1 MAPKL
6 STKTSNKKNT
16 LNTAKPQVAS
26 TINDAPSPAINYGEV
41 QDDEIAVL
49 QAIYMDDY
57 QALEVKGAWSK
68 TTDRSFKLHLRSFS
82 DPDACVDLSVTF
94 TATYPKTVPLLDV
107 QGLDTFHERTQKRI
121 RNVIQ
126 SRPLKLIGE
135 VMIHIIGEEI
145 RDALED
151 AVISRQQG
159 TLPSLIEERA
169 SAEEVASTMAK
180 AAEEA
185 EARQVRET
193 QAEEERMLKQMVSE
207 EVHRREKRKPI
218 KHANESSV
226 PTSSEASSDIVSF
239 DNAIT
244 FELGGGTETF
254 REVLL
259 TALVT
264 QNGNE
269 STFLAKPRD
278 AASVSV
284 PILSIKRQRVTK
296 DRSEIIELESILNSV
311 QKLRHMSLLNLLAY
325 RVNKI
330 DNISSELIICQEYA
344 DRGTLQ
350 DLLSFSDVHLDKA
363 RQWTIELLEGLDFIH
378 RNGVAH
384 GDLGVHNVALV
395 GSPNISAKLD
405 GFGFAAKTKV
415 KNSEPATKWSAP
427 ELDKSLASQRHTDIW
442 NLGVILVQLVLG
454 LSATTKYYSPS
465 NLTTKLE
472 LSASFE
478 DIFHKIFATD
488 HRKRPTAF
496 DLLPAEF
503 LRTDSPVIQQMTLQL
518 PRFSSHQRRTS
529 SGVGSPLQSRRG
541 RHNSSGMLDPVSRYI
556 SDFTEMGRLGKG
568 GFGEVVKARNKLD
581 GGIYAI
587 KKIRQ
592 APQLLDKVLSEVML
606 LNRLNHPYVVR
617 YFSTW
622 VEMDMTEAISE
633 EAVSTSEDV
642 TTDDDDDDT
651 SDSPRI
657 DFGYASTG
665 GLDFVSSSSIHGFE
679 FGVDS
684 SDGDDSSG
692 DSTEDG
698 EDDTDPFERGST
710 ADDDV
715 DDASQLESSRV
726 NGSLILTRPRSDS
739 HRPTSIMY
747 IQMEYCE
754 RRTLRDLIHRGLDE
768 DDSWRYVR
776 QITEGLAHIHSHG
789 IIHRDLKPDN
799 VFLDVAMLPKIGDF
813 GLATTGQYQIP
824 ERQSGLKGGSV
835 DMTRSIGTAL
845 YTAPE
850 LRSKSG
856 SSYTDKVDMYS
867 LGIMFFEMSN
877 VFTTAMERINE
888 LQAIRKKDF
897 ELPAELETSGEKAA
911 QGRLIKHLISHKPSE
926 RPSSTEL
933 LRSDILPI
941 KIEDE
946 TIRQALSGL
955 SDPRSP
961 YHQKMMSALFA
972 HDTASS
978 QRVKALAWEAKAS
991 TLPEDIVRIRLR
1003 GIVRSSL
1010 ENVFRRHGAE
1020 ETRRDSILP
1029 RSAVYTSPNV
1039 MQLLDA
1045 SGNLLQLPYDLTL
1058 PHAQQLARQACS
1070 VRCTFAFGCAYRD
1083 AFTGGPPRANEEAD
1097 FDIINNGSDDI
1108 ALDDAEV
1115 IKVIGEVIR
1124 ELPVSN
1130 SSQGVAIYLNHGALL
1145 DAILDHC
1152 RVSPAQHHAVKE
1164 ILSKLGFQQWSWI
1177 KIRSEL
1183 RNMGLTDTTLDDIQ
1197 QFDFRD
1203 GPGKAFGRLQALLE
1217 DAALRDKARWE
1228 SSRIHLEKV
1237 LNYVDQFGSS
1247 LKLQVAPLSC
1257 FNAKFYERGLL
1268 FQCVVERKSNRV
1280 VIAAGGRYDSLIE
1293 KHRPA
1298 EGQIATRGAVG
1309 LCIGIDPM
1317 VSHIAKLTTG
1327 QSKGTFMK
1335 DVNQSQR
1342 LPKRCEVLVVA
1353 SGGGESLQSAGVK
1366 ILSTL
1371 WSHDISAELAQS
1383 TVLET
1388 DYSFIVTL
1396 RHAASNNVK
1405 VAATDGSDHP
1415 NDAEVSISS
1424 LVTHLHQEFRER
1436 TNHHH
1441 HARTRIIPPLLRS
1454 HSSQQYHHGGSA
1466 SASANINTKSSHGRN
1481 NNNVHVLLARH
1492 GSKKSNKYHIV
1503 EAAQARWVEKLD
1515 SLKSSA
1521 SILAVETRDDV
1532 LDLIDKTILSEPET
1546 WRGAVQSVPLGERVY
1561 VGQIQ
1566 EVLAGWKREWV
1577 DDGGGG
1583 GGGGGGTAGVAGT
1596 GGAGGGH
1603 ERVACVF
1610 NFRTGKCLY
1619 YDLGL

>member
-6 STKTSNKKNT
+6 STKTNIKKNT
-16 LNTAKPQVAS
+16 LNTAKLQAVPA
-26 TINDAPSPAINYGEV
+26 INDTLSPAINYGEV

-82 DPDACVDLSVTF
+82 DPDACVDLSVMF

-107 QGLDTFHERTQKRI
+107 QGLETFHERTQKRI

-126 SRPLKLIGE
+126 TRPLELLGE
-135 VMIHIIGEEI
+135 VMIHIIGDEI

-159 TLPSLIEERA
+159 ALPSLIEERA
-169 SAEEVASTMAK
+169 SAEEVASTIAK

-185 EARQVRET
+185 EARQMQEA

-207 EVHRREKRKPI
+207 EVHRREKRKPV
-218 KHANESSV
+218 KQTNESSIS
-226 PTSSEASSDIVSF
+226 TSSEIGSDIVSF
-239 DNAIT
+239 DNPIS
-244 FELGGGTETF
+244 FQLGGGTEIF

-259 TALVT
+259 TALVNDDGT
-264 QNGNE
+264 E
-269 STFLAKPRD
+269 KTFLAKPRD
-278 AASVSV
+278 VTSTNV
-284 PILSIKRQRVTK
+284 PILSVKRQRVTK
-296 DRSEIIELESILNSV
+296 DRSEIIGLESVLNGV
-311 QKLRHMSLLNLLAY
+311 QKLRHASLLNLLAY
-325 RVNKI
+325 RVKKL
-330 DNISSELIICQEYA
+330 DNCSSELIICQEYA

-350 DLLSFSDVHLDKA
+350 ELLSFSDVHLDKA
-363 RQWTIELLEGLDFIH
+363 RQWTIELLEGLDFLH
-378 RNGVAH
+378 RNGVPH
-384 GDLGVHNVALV
+384 GDLGVHTVALV

-405 GFGFAAKTKV
+405 GFGFAAKTRV
-415 KNSEPATKWSAP
+415 KDSEPATKWSAP
-427 ELDKSLASQRHTDIW
+427 ELDESLASQRHTDIW

-454 LSATTKYYSPS
+454 LSAITKYHSPA
-465 NLTTKLE
+465 NLTTRLE
-472 LSASFE
+472 LSPSFE

-503 LRTDSPVIQQMTLQL
+503 LRTDSPVTEQLTLQP
-518 PRFSSHQRRTS
+518 PRHPSHHRRTS
-529 SGVGSPLQSRRG
+529 SGVVSPLQSRRS
-541 RHNSSGMLDPVSRYI
+541 RHGSSGMLDPVSRYL

-581 GGIYAI
+581 GGIYAV

-622 VEMDMTEAISE
+622 VETDMTEAIPE

-642 TTDDDDDDT
+642 TSDDDDDDNT
-651 SDSPRI
+651 SDGPRI

-665 GLDFVSSSSIHGFE
+665 GLDFVSSSSIPGFE

-684 SDGDDSSG
+684 SDSDDSSG
-692 DSTEDG
+692 DSTADG

-710 ADDDV
+710 ADGDADDS
-715 DDASQLESSRV
+715 SQLESSRL

-776 QITEGLAHIHSHG
+776 QITEGLAHVHNHG

-813 GLATTGQYQIP
+813 GLATTGQYQVP
-824 ERQSGLKGGSV
+824 ERQNGLRGGSV

-867 LGIMFFEMSN
+867 LGIMFFEMN
-877 VFTTAMERINE
+877 VVFSTAMERINE

-897 ELPAELETSGEKAA
+897 ELPAELEANGDKAA

-933 LRSDILPI
+933 LRSEILPI

-991 TLPEDIVRIRLR
+991 TQPEDSVRIRLR

-1010 ENVFRRHGAE
+1010 EDVFRRHGAE

-1029 RSAVYTSPNV
+1029 RSAVYTNPNV

-1058 PHAQQLARQACS
+1058 PHAQQLARQVCNF
-1070 VRCTFAFGCAYRD
+1070 RCTFAFGCAYRD

-1130 SSQGVAIYLNHGALL
+1130 SAQGVAIYLNHGTLL

-1152 RVSPAQHHAVKE
+1152 RVSPAQHHVVKE
-1164 ILSKLGFQQWSWI
+1164 TLSKLGFQQWTWI

-1203 GPGKAFGRLQALLE
+1203 GPAKAFNRLQGLFE
-1217 DAALRDKARWE
+1217 HAAPRDKSKME
-1228 SSRIHLEKV
+1228 SSRLHLEKV
-1237 LNYVDQFGSS
+1237 LDFVDLFGSS

-1298 EGQIATRGAVG
+1298 EGQTATRGAVG

-1335 DVNQSQR
+1335 DSNQSLR

-1396 RHAASNNVK
+1396 KHAASNNVK
-1405 VAATDGSDHP
+1405 VASTDSSTDP
-1415 NDAEVSISS
+1415 NDVDIPISS
-1424 LVTHLHQEFRER
+1424 LVSHLHQEFRER
-1436 TNHHH
+1436 ANNHHHH
-1441 HARTRIIPPLLRS
+1441 HARSRINPPLLRS
-1454 HSSQQYHHGGSA
+1454 HSSQHGGGNSTG
-1466 SASANINTKSSHGRN
+1466 TKSSSQHPRSTNHNNNN

-1503 EAAQARWVEKLD
+1503 EAAQARWAEKLE

-1532 LDLIDKTILSEPET
+1532 LDLIDKTILSDPET
-1546 WRGAVQSVPLGERVY
+1546 WRSAVQSVPLSERVY
-1561 VGQIQ
+1561 VAQIQ
-1566 EVLAGWKREWV
+1566 EVLAGWKREWN
-1577 DDGGGG
+1577 DAS
-1583 GGGGGGTAGVAGT
+1583 AGAAAAL
-1596 GGAGGGH
+1596 GAGEKGPMR
-1603 ERVACVF
+1603 EACVF
-1610 NFRTGKCLY
+1610 NFRTGKCIY